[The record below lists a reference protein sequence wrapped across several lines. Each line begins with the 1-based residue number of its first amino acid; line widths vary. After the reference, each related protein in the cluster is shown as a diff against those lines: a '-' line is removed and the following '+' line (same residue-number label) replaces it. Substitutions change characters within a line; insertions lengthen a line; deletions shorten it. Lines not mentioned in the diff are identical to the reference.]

1 MRLSIS
7 AALLAAVCAASPAL
21 AEWPEKDIR
30 IVVPYGPGGSTDNT
44 TRAVQPALEEILGV
58 KLTIENIGG
67 GSGLIGTAKALKAK
81 PDGYT
86 FSMNPTSTMASIYTR
101 DMPYDVHTD
110 VEPVARIARSWVAL
124 AVHPDLPIT
133 NVEEFV
139 AYAKANRISYAS
151 TGVGGITHIYMELF
165 AQATGIEM
173 THVPYRGSS
182 KALNALLGG
191 HVQAQVDSNLLPQ
204 LPTGGVRGIG
214 YVNNEKW
221 PGYPQLATLEE
232 QGVDVPHMSWFG
244 FTTRKGVPAEAV
256 DGMAAAVKQA
266 LERDDVKARLL
277 KLALYPGYQGP
288 AEFAAQIKKDQASF
302 KAVLTKLGMI
312 QAQ

>member
-1 MRLSIS
+1 M
-7 AALLAAVCAASPAL
+7 LLAAMFVASPVQ
-21 AEWPEKDIR
+21 AEWPERDIR

-44 TRAVQPALEEILGV
+44 TRAVQPALEELLGV
-58 KLTIENIGG
+58 NLTIENIGG

-86 FSMNPTSTMASIYTR
+86 FSMNPTSTMASIFTR
-101 DMPYDVHTD
+101 AMPYDVNAD
-110 VEPVARIARSWVAL
+110 VEPVARIARSWLAL
-124 AVHPDLPIT
+124 AVHPDLPIK
-133 NVEEFV
+133 NVKEFV

-191 HVQAQVDSNLLPQ
+191 HVQAQIDSNLLPQ

-221 PGYPQLATLEE
+221 PGFTQLPTLHE
-232 QGVDVPHMSWFG
+232 QGVDIPHMSWFG
-244 FTTRKGVPAEAV
+244 FVTRKGVPAEAV
-256 DGMAAAVKQA
+256 KGMAAALEKA
-266 LERDDVKARLL
+266 LAREDVKARLL
-277 KLALYPGYQGP
+277 KLGLYPGYQGP
-288 AEFAAQIKKDQASF
+288 EEFAAQIKKDQGSF
-302 KAVLTKLGMI
+302 KAVLTKLGAI
-312 QAQ
+312 KAK